1 MASRPLR
8 QFAIDTVVP
17 VEQSRDQ
24 ILDEL
29 TRLGAYG
36 INFTED
42 IADSRMILT
51 FQVKDQ
57 PYRIALQLPDLSDD
71 KYGWTPSGRHTMS
84 LRTRRAAWLL
94 DCRPKWRQLYIFIK
108 ALRVAK
114 ESPLFPVEDL
124 LLQFRV
130 LPGGQTAA
138 EWLALESPP
147 ATTGRSLS
155 AGASASTQYDES
167 YYRVHISPA
176 TAEDND

>member
-1 MASRPLR
+1 MASKPLR
-8 QFAIDTVVP
+8 QFATDTVVP

-29 TRLGAYG
+29 TRLGAYRVE
-36 INFTED
+36 FTED
-42 IADSRMILT
+42 VADSRMILT
-51 FQVKDQ
+51 FHVNDQ

-71 KYGWTPSGRHTMS
+71 KYGWTPSGRQTMS

-138 EWLALESPP
+138 EWLALESPSAIAGP
-147 ATTGRSLS
+147 SLS
-155 AGASASTQYDES
+155 TAASAPIRHDES
-167 YYRVHISPA
+167 YPRVHISPA
-176 TAEDND
+176 TAEDAE